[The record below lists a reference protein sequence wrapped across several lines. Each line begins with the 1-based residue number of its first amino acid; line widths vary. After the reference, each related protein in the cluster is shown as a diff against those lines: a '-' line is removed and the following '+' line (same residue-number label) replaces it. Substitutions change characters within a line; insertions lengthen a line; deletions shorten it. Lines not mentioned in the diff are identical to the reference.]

1 MNLRNVKGFKDYLPL
16 DAKRRRFVV
25 AKLSGVFEKY
35 GFEPLETP
43 TLEYASTLEGKYGDE
58 EKLIY
63 KFDTLGDDKV
73 AMKYDQTVPLARVI
87 AQYGPRGD
95 QLLTIPFKRFQIQSA
110 FRGENTQKGRY
121 REFLQCD
128 VDIVGVDSPLADA
141 EILTVVLE
149 SYKALGLEVVV
160 QINDR
165 ALLTKFDT
173 QTLNAVD
180 KIKKIGEEGVQEI
193 LMKNG
198 KTDMEAR
205 AVLDEIQSLTPSDR
219 LQTVMGI
226 MAKLGYSSDS
236 IAFTP
241 TLIRGLDYYTGI
253 ILEVVLKNDPN
264 SSSLGGGG
272 RWNEMIGKFCGLD
285 MPAVGFAVGVDRT
298 IEAMNENQLFES
310 EQTGSGV
317 LVSVFSPELESK
329 SIEVWNVLQE
339 NQISAEMWLDP
350 SAKIEKQLKY
360 ADSKNKK
367 YVVII
372 GQDEL
377 DADKITLKDMTF
389 GNSTL
394 VTLDEAIK
402 ILSQ

>member
-1 MNLRNVKGFKDYLPL
+1 M
-16 DAKRRRFVV
+16 V
-25 AKLSGVFEKY
+25 AKLSAVFEKY

-43 TLEYASTLEGKYGDE
+43 TLEYASTLEGKYGED

-165 ALLTKFDT
+165 GLLTKFDT
-173 QTLNAVD
+173 QTLNAID
-180 KIKKIGEEGVQEI
+180 KIKKIGAEGVQEI

-198 KTDMEAR
+198 KTATEAK
-205 AVLDEIQSLTPSDR
+205 AVIEEIQSLTPSDR
-219 LQTVMGI
+219 LQTVIGI
-226 MAKLGYSSDS
+226 MSKLGYSSDAIS
-236 IAFTP
+236 FTP

-253 ILEVVLKNDPN
+253 ILEVVLKNDPD

-339 NQISAEMWLDP
+339 NQIPAEMWLDP
-350 SAKIEKQLKY
+350 SAKIEKQLRY

-377 DADKITLKDMTF
+377 NADKITLKDMAS
-389 GNSTL
+389 GKSTL

>member
-1 MNLRNVKGFKDYLPL
+1 M
-16 DAKRRRFVV
+16 V

-329 SIEVWNVLQE
+329 SIEVWNMLQE

-372 GQDEL
+372 GQDEV
-377 DADKITLKDMTF
+377 DADKITLKDMTS